1 MIHLRSAVEA
11 VSDEKGWAA
20 LAGVG
25 SHMNK
30 NWLAFDPHNFG
41 YAKLGDLVIASE
53 LFELRR
59 DARLRARS
67 G

>member
-1 MIHLRSAVEA
+1 
-11 VSDEKGWAA
+11 
-20 LAGVG
+20 
-25 SHMNK
+25 MNK
-30 NWLAFDPHNFG
+30 NWLAFDQRNFG

>member
-1 MIHLRSAVEA
+1 
-11 VSDEKGWAA
+11 
-20 LAGVG
+20 
-25 SHMNK
+25 MNK
-30 NWLAFDPHNFG
+30 NGLAFDPHNFG